1 MNINTLKIASID
13 RLIAHQV
20 FPKTKTKDA
29 YSVNRT
35 ELLTFSEAEKNIL
48 ISRLEEALT
57 NTSKTFQLEFED
69 KSNDSIFD
77 VLKTISSKDEKK
89 YITTTQ
95 ELAENL
101 ASTHFRINIPGGYC
115 LMGQGLTDKGI
126 YFFFIIKAELQEAFN
141 ISSGKLNLLK
151 DIFLSPAKD
160 FYKIG
165 FFIKN
170 STHFLP
176 FMFDDQFSL
185 QKKDLTEYFYSHFLG
200 LTTEKNDKLKSKNFY
215 DDTTYFIEQ
224 NVTNLQDRIG
234 LSNALKV
241 LYREN
246 TSGIISAKSFSEDH
260 LEGKLKTEYDKKIV
274 AEKYPTSFAKINT
287 LIDKRLQLDRITIPL
302 SYNLSLTG
310 TLTRLG
316 NVEII
321 ENLNGES
328 LSNLQTEI
336 NTGSVDKL
344 IVLKNI

>member
-20 FPKTKTKDA
+20 FPKTKIKDA
-29 YSVNRT
+29 YSINR
-35 ELLTFSEAEKNIL
+35 EDLLIFNIKEKNIL
-48 ISRLEEALT
+48 IKRLEEALT
-57 NTSKTFQLEFED
+57 NNSKTFQLEFED
-69 KSNDSIFD
+69 KTTDSVYE
-77 VLKTISSKDEKK
+77 VLKTMSTKDEKS
-89 YITTTQ
+89 YIQNTQ
-95 ELAENL
+95 DLAEDL

-115 LMGQGLTDKGI
+115 LMGQGMTDKGV

-165 FFIKN
+165 FFIKH

-215 DDTTYFIEQ
+215 DDTTNFIEQ
-224 NVTNLQDRIG
+224 NVTNLHDRIG

-246 TSGIISAKSFSEDH
+246 TSGIISAKRFSEEH

-274 AEKYPTSFAKINT
+274 TAKYPTSFTKVNT

-310 TLTRLG
+310 SLSRLG
-316 NVEII
+316 SIEII
-321 ENLNGES
+321 DAPQDEDM
-328 LSNLQTEI
+328 SNLQTEI
-336 NTGSVDKL
+336 NTGSVDKI